1 MRSNSSSE
9 EDRFRKDV
17 KGKAEVQHMELTIEN
32 VEKVL
37 DEQVRP
43 SLAGHGGDIQVM
55 ELRDGILKVRL
66 LGQCSGCPSASLT
79 MEELKQTVLVTGVSD
94 DLIAQA
100 RELMKQRHS

>member
-1 MRSNSSSE
+1 
-9 EDRFRKDV
+9 
-17 KGKAEVQHMELTIEN
+17 MELTIEN

-55 ELRDGILKVRL
+55 ELKDGILKVRL

-79 MEELKQTVLVTGVSD
+79 MEELVNEELTNAFSELKQTVLVTGVSD